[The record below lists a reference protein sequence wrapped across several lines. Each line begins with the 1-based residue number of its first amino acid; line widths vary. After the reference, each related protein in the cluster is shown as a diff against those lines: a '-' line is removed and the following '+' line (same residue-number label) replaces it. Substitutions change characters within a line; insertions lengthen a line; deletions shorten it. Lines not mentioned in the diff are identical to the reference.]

1 MFTIKNQEIKAIEN
15 NLENARE
22 ELKKLKETNRKLA
35 LENEKLKTE
44 KILNEKEIN
53 KLSKKLKR
61 LEAELNVK
69 LWRR

>member
-69 LWRR
+69 L